1 MLWRLGLGALVKLAL
16 ILTAYLVAI
25 LFSRLLLLMEAV
37 SALLKLVV
45 AQRLAGVP
53 AVLVVVLGL

>member
-1 MLWRLGLGALVKLAL
+1 
-16 ILTAYLVAI
+16 
-25 LFSRLLLLMEAV
+25 MEAV